1 MRFLPSAVPALALGA
16 CARPLPPSPPPPAVT
31 AQPAPVTVS
40 TIEDDPD
47 AGAAPF
53 AGRDREIAAM
63 VASVRP
69 SRMRADVAALAGF
82 GTRHSLSATESDQR
96 GIGAARR
103 WLKSRFQA
111 IVPASGGRLRVEVQD
126 YTAPAGK
133 RIPKPWPMQNV
144 LAVLPGTA
152 TGKAARTLVVSGHY
166 DSRATDIMDAKSDA
180 PGANDDA
187 SGVAVV
193 LEACRALAPYRFK
206 ATIVFAA
213 VSGEEQGLFG
223 STAIAAKLSKQGA
236 RVEGM
241 ITNDIVG
248 QSVAASGRSDKR
260 HVRLFSA
267 GLPADAAQRD
277 ALLHVGAASDG
288 PDRELARALDE
299 AAQQYVTGFS
309 PMLVFRADRYLRGGD
324 QMPFHAAGV
333 PAVRFTEVDED
344 FHHQHQDVRK
354 EGGVQ
359 YGDLP
364 RFVDADYMANVAR
377 VDIAALASIA
387 RAPLPPKEA
396 RLDVRDLAEDTT
408 VLFTARPGVDY
419 EVVARPTDAPR
430 WTRHVPAGRSGSVTV
445 PLSKD
450 HWLFGVRAVDEA
462 GHRSPAVFPL
472 PLREGDAW
480 PPGADAGVK

>member
-1 MRFLPSAVPALALGA
+1 MRFLLSGLPAIALCG
-16 CARPLPPSPPPPAVT
+16 CAHPLPPAPAPPPAAT
-31 AQPAPVTVS
+31 AQPAPVVVS
-40 TIEDDPD
+40 TIEDEPD
-47 AGAAPF
+47 AGATPVAK
-53 AGRDREIAAM
+53 RDREIAAM

-69 SRMRADVAALAGF
+69 ARMRADVAALAAF
-82 GTRHSLSATESDQR
+82 GTRHSLSATDDDKR

-103 WLKSRFQA
+103 WLKLQFAA
-111 IVPASGGRLRVEVQD
+111 IVAASGGRLSVDDED

-152 TGKAARTLVVSGHY
+152 KGAAARTLVVSGHY
-166 DSRATDIMDAKSDA
+166 DSRASDIMDAKSDA

-223 STAIAAKLSKQGA
+223 STALAKKLA
-236 RVEGM
+236 NERVEGM

-248 QSVAASGRSDKR
+248 QSVAASGRSDKH

-267 GLPADAAQRD
+267 GLPADAAKRD
-277 ALLHVGAASDG
+277 ALLHVGATSDG
-288 PDRELARALDE
+288 PDRELARAIDE
-299 AAQQYVTGFS
+299 AAQKYVKDFS

-324 QMPFHAAGV
+324 QMPFHTAGV

-354 EGGVQ
+354 EGGIQ

-377 VDIAALASIA
+377 VDIAALASLA
-387 RAPLPPKEA
+387 RASLPPKEA
-396 RLDVRDLAEDTT
+396 RLDVRHLAEDTT
-408 VLFTARPGVDY
+408 VLFTAAPGVDY
-419 EVVARPTDAPR
+419 EVVARPTSAPS
-430 WTRHVPAGRSGSVTV
+430 WTRHFPAGQSGSVTV

-450 HWLFGVRAVDEA
+450 HWLFGVRAVDKA

-480 PPGADAGVK
+480 PPAADAGVK